1 MEFQEQTYGK
11 EAFPLKITGIIAEYN
26 PFHKGH
32 QLHIQTARQQG
43 ATHIAVV
50 MSGNFVQRGAPAL
63 LSKHLRAR
71 AALESGADLVMELPL
86 PYACATA
93 QRFAY
98 GGVATLQGLGC
109 VDELFFGS
117 ESGNLEGLEKASQ
130 AIDDPR
136 LGEALEPLLAQGMT
150 FAEARQKAV
159 SQLYGESVGALLG
172 DPNDILGIEYLRQ
185 LRLQQSAIRPAL
197 MERVGPGHDS
207 AAASGFITSASQLRN
222 LLAQGAIGVASNYMP
237 KPSAEICRLSLAS
250 HVAPASFYPA
260 ERAILARLRTM
271 SVEDLARLPDISEGL
286 ENRLYDAIRS
296 ATTLEEL
303 LTACKTKRYTLS
315 RLRRILLSAFLGLE
329 ARHSQLPPPYIH
341 VLGFT
346 PAGKE
351 ILTAAKDTCTLPL
364 SHSLAQLRDLG
375 GDAETFARL
384 EASSTDLYCLM
395 LPHAAPC
402 GLDYTTPLIKVQ

>member
-1 MEFQEQTYGK
+1 M
-11 EAFPLKITGIIAEYN
+11 KITGIIAEYN

-32 QLHIQTARQQG
+32 QLHIQTARQRG
-43 ATHIAVV
+43 ATHVAVV

-63 LSKHLRAR
+63 LSKQLRAR
-71 AALESGADLVMELPL
+71 AALESGADLVLELPL

-117 ESGNLEGLEKASQ
+117 ESGNLDLLEQAAQ

-136 LGEALEPLLAQGMT
+136 LGEALDPLLDQGMT
-150 FAEARQKAV
+150 FAQARQQAV
-159 SQLYGESVGALLG
+159 TRLWGEQVGNLLG
-172 DPNDILGIEYLRQ
+172 EPNDILGIEYLRQ
-185 LRLQQSAIRPAL
+185 LRLLGCAIRPAV

-207 AAASGFITSASQLRN
+207 NGAQGFLTSASQLRS
-222 LLAQGAIGVASNYMP
+222 LLTQGAVGVASNYMP
-237 KPSAEICRLSLAS
+237 KPSAEICRLAIRNK
-250 HVAPASFYPA
+250 VAPASFYPA

-271 SVEDLARLPDISEGL
+271 TIEELSRLPDISEGL
-286 ENRLYDAIRS
+286 ENRLYEAIRS
-296 ATTLEEL
+296 ATSLEEL
-303 LTACKTKRYTLS
+303 FTACKTKRYTLS
-315 RLRRILLSAFLGLE
+315 RLRRVVLCAFLGLE
-329 ARHSQLPPPYIH
+329 ARHSQTPPPYIH

-351 ILTAAKDTCTLPL
+351 ILTAARDTCTLPL

-375 GDAETFARL
+375 GEAQTFAQL
-384 EASSTDLYCLM
+384 EATATDLYCLM
-395 LPHAAPC
+395 LPQAAPC